1 MNNKSIEF
9 QKIKEDTG
17 SLEVTRNTFR
27 IPTEEMENIFL
38 MIRGTKYKVVDISQG
53 GIGILFEDSSTFTTD
68 ETVEN
73 CELHI
78 FEHLL
83 KNLKIKIVHFRSRTA
98 KTLHCGVQWT
108 DLDKQSSSQLSEIIL
123 KMKNQLLK

>member
-9 QKIKEDTG
+9 QKNNEDTN
-17 SLEVTRNTFR
+17 SPDITRNAFR

-38 MIRGTKYKVVDISQG
+38 VIRETKYKVVDISQG
-53 GIGILFEDSSTFTTD
+53 GVGILLEDSSAFTID

-78 FEHLL
+78 FENLL
-83 KNLKIKIVHFRSRTA
+83 KNLNVKIVHFRSRNEKA
-98 KTLHCGVQWT
+98 LHCGIQWA
-108 DLDKQSSSQLSEIIL
+108 DIDKQSSDQLSEIIS
-123 KMKNQLLK
+123 KMKDQLLK

>member
-9 QKIKEDTG
+9 PKDNEDTN
-17 SLEVTRNTFR
+17 SLETTRNNFR

-38 MIRGTKYKVVDISQG
+38 VIRGTKYKVLDISQG
-53 GIGILFEDSSTFTTD
+53 GIGILLEDSSTFTID

-83 KNLKIKIVHFRSRTA
+83 KNLKVRIVHFRSR
-98 KTLHCGVQWT
+98 KTKTIHCGIQWA
-108 DLDKQSSSQLSEIIL
+108 DLDKQSSDQLSEITL
-123 KMKNQLLK
+123 KMKDQLLK